1 MKKSILSV
9 IWVLL
14 AVTTTAQETGIQ
26 GMEPAMQVMERNA
39 SADEPILPTP
49 ECDLPHA
56 ESLSESVI
64 AIGTGG
70 LPQSEEIASTTSPR
84 KKTRFLPMHR
94 RIDRGINQGRFA
106 YKGELIAGLTA
117 SYGTMSNDDTDFLV
131 ILDNID
137 LDGTVATVKPF
148 IGYFY
153 RNNRCIGVR
162 FGYQH
167 IGGKLGNLD
176 FDLGDQND
184 ITLNISGM
192 ELTSDSYSFG
202 IFHRSYVGLDTRGRF
217 GLFAEVEA
225 SMTTGTSDFINGSGE
240 TAKATYS
247 DNFKME
253 LAFNPG
259 LAVYLFPNVCTTVS
273 IGLGG
278 IQYSSVTQNDAE
290 GNKVGSRTSSKMRF
304 RLNIANI
311 NFGIVVHFWDHKKR

>member
-9 IWVLL
+9 VWVLL
-14 AVTTTAQETGIQ
+14 AVTTTAQETNTQ
-26 GMEPAMQVMERNA
+26 GTEPTMQRAERSL
-39 SADEPILPTP
+39 SANEPILPTP
-49 ECDLPHA
+49 ERDTLAVEP
-56 ESLSESVI
+56 LSESVI
-64 AIGTGG
+64 AIGAGA
-70 LPQSEEIASTTSPR
+70 LPQSEEIASTASPR